1 MTLAAIFLIIT
12 IFSFCMA
19 VVLLKWDNNLPV
31 EQQINSWQFVAA
43 NTFTVIVL
51 VAAVLALVA
60 TIQNC

>member
-1 MTLAAIFLIIT
+1 MTLATIFLIIT

-19 VVLLKWDNNLPV
+19 VVLFKWDNNLPV

-43 NTFTVIVL
+43 NTFTVIAL